1 MSTRRDGE
9 STTRVSRV
17 RRDEQRGIQNSKVS
31 VSEIF
36 LLISGYVA
44 RGAYQESK
52 SAWIGLSH
60 HQFNTAREV
69 LCVNS
74 PFTTIVH
81 DANFRSEPHCT
92 SGTGIRVSVLR
103 FPDEIL
109 NIILKDSELTRAYHV
124 LTNELAHTYEKGQLV
139 STS

>member
-52 SAWIGLSH
+52 SAWIGLSQ
-60 HQFNTAREV
+60 HQ
-69 LCVNS
+69 
-74 PFTTIVH
+74 
-81 DANFRSEPHCT
+81 
-92 SGTGIRVSVLR
+92 
-103 FPDEIL
+103 
-109 NIILKDSELTRAYHV
+109 LTV
-124 LTNELAHTYEKGQLV
+124 FFM
-139 STS
+139 